1 MLAFFI
7 TQLDKVLQI
16 GWTPFLYLCVA
27 MKCYSSKRFSLQC
40 LWNLE
45 LVEVRLSIS
54 SQTAY
59 VRQTIWTSASA
70 LFIWFMV
77 MLRKHLWYIVLCTS
91 MTSFISISLAFL
103 PHPFPWMPWDFSI
116 LQGCP
121 HPALSSL
128 DGIPWFATSPLSGD
142 FPGGSDGK
150 SVCL

>member
-1 MLAFFI
+1 
-7 TQLDKVLQI
+7 
-16 GWTPFLYLCVA
+16 

-116 LQGCP
+116 LQ
-121 HPALSSL
+121 
-128 DGIPWFATSPLSGD
+128 PLSLPGVPTTCYLTSIIRLPWCPLCGFLAY
-142 FPGGSDGK
+142 FPFQHPLVRWK
-150 SVCL
+150 IAM